1 MCRKLVSCAD
11 FRAILMPL
19 SEVIYSTFEKNGKA
33 DHYILNWPDVTPQIA
48 FSSTGKVPNLNK
60 SNSSIKPNKFH
71 SKYVCFGG
79 RKSQEEQKI
88 SVKLTSSAFLRPFW
102 RGMTTAAH
110 NVVSFSTLIG
120 PFQFERALTTQ
131 PSTGGKRTC
140 CRESSVLLGLPRAI
154 FSHLYS

>member
-88 SVKLTSSAFLRPFW
+88 SVKLTSSAFLRPLW
-102 RGMTTAAH
+102 RGMRQR
-110 NVVSFSTLIG
+110 
-120 PFQFERALTTQ
+120 PLTTWFHSQ
-131 PSTGGKRTC
+131 LWLVHFNL
-140 CRESSVLLGLPRAI
+140 SVRWQHNPPLEGNVLVVVNQV
-154 FSHLYS
+154 SY